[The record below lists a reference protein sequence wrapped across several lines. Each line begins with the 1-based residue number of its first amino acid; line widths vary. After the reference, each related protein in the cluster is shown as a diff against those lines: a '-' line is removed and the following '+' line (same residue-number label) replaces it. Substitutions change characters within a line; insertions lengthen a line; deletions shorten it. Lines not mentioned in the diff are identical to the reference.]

1 MLNYELNDLLKKAF
15 ELRASD
21 VFIKAGARPVMR
33 LHGKITP
40 FEEVLEPLTPSQAR
54 DLCFTPMSHEQ
65 VAKFEHRLALDM
77 AFTVDDVCRIRA
89 NVYQQRQTVAGVF
102 RLIPLQHYKLDE
114 LWPEEPD
121 IPRVLAGLTQYRQGL
136 ILVTGPTGSGKST
149 TLAAMIDLINR
160 TRRGHIVTIEDPI
173 EFVHQDLECIVSQR
187 EVGIDTE
194 SFIDAMRSVVR
205 ESPDIILIGEMRDV
219 ETMQACM
226 QAAETGHLVF
236 STVHTPS
243 AYETMD
249 RIVNMFPPQDKKHIL
264 QRLANT
270 LRGIIAQK
278 LVPRAGGKGR
288 IAALE
293 IMINTPTVEKMIED
307 GHIGEIYHAIREGGH
322 WGMMTM
328 NQCLLRY
335 VQKQLI
341 TPDEA
346 MNYAGVHSELRQML
360 RRM

>member
-1 MLNYELNDLLKKAF
+1 MNYDLETLLREAF
-15 ELRASD
+15 ALRASD
-21 VFIKAGARPVMR
+21 VFIKAGTPPVMR
-33 LHGKITP
+33 LHGKIAP
-40 FEEVLEPLTPSQAR
+40 FEQYREPLTPTQSR
-54 DLCFTPMSHEQ
+54 DLCFSIMTHEQ
-65 VAKFEHRLALDM
+65 IARFEHRLSIDL
-77 AFTVDDVCRIRA
+77 AFTVSDVCRVRA

-102 RLIPLQHYKLDE
+102 RLIPLQHWRLEE
-114 LWPEEPD
+114 LWPEEPE
-121 IPRVLAGLTQYRQGL
+121 IAQVLANLTRYRQGL

-149 TLAAMIDLINR
+149 TLAAMIDLINEE
-160 TRRGHIVTIEDPI
+160 RRGHIVTIEDPI
-173 EFVHQDLECIVSQR
+173 EFVHQDKQCIVSQR

-194 SFIDAMRSVVR
+194 SFIDAMRVVVR

-264 QRLANT
+264 QRLANS
-270 LRGIIAQK
+270 LRGIVAQK
-278 LVPRAGGKGR
+278 LVPRASGTGR
-288 IAALE
+288 IAAVE

-307 GHIGEIYHAIREGGH
+307 GHISDIYKAIAEGGH
-322 WGMMTM
+322 WGMRTM
-328 NQCLLRY
+328 NQCLFSY
-335 VQKQLI
+335 VQKGLI
-341 TPDEA
+341 TPEEA
-346 MNYAGVHSELRQML
+346 LSYAGIHSELRQML

>member
-1 MLNYELNDLLKKAF
+1 MNYNLETLLREAF
-15 ELRASD
+15 ALRASD
-21 VFIKAGARPVMR
+21 VFIKAGTPPMMR
-33 LHGKITP
+33 LHGKIAP
-40 FEEVLEPLTPSQAR
+40 FENYREPLTPAQSR
-54 DLCFTPMSHEQ
+54 DLCFSIMTHEQ
-65 VAKFEHRLALDM
+65 IARFEHRLAIDL
-77 AFTVDDVCRIRA
+77 AFTVGDVCRVRA

-102 RLIPLQHYKLDE
+102 RLIPLQHWRLEE
-114 LWPEEPD
+114 LWPEEPE
-121 IPRVLAGLTQYRQGL
+121 IAQVLASLTRYRQGL

-149 TLAAMIDLINR
+149 TLAAMIDLINEE
-160 TRRGHIVTIEDPI
+160 RRGHIVTIEDPI
-173 EFVHQDLECIVSQR
+173 EFVHRDKQCIVSQR

-194 SFIDAMRSVVR
+194 SFIDAMRVVVR

-264 QRLANT
+264 QRLANSI
-270 LRGIIAQK
+270 RGIIAQK
-278 LVPRAGGKGR
+278 LVPRADGKGR
-288 IAALE
+288 IAAVE

-307 GHIGEIYHAIREGGH
+307 GHISDIYKAIAEGGH
-322 WGMMTM
+322 WGMRTM
-328 NQCLLRY
+328 NQCLFGY
-335 VQKQLI
+335 VQKGLI
-341 TPDEA
+341 TPEEA
-346 MNYAGVHSELRQML
+346 LNYAGIHSELRQML

>member
-1 MLNYELNDLLKKAF
+1 MLSYTLDDLIKSAF

-21 VFIKAGARPVMR
+21 VFVKAGTPPMMR
-33 LHGKITP
+33 LHGKIAP
-40 FEEVLEPLTPSQAR
+40 FEQFREPLTPSQSR
-54 DLCFTPMSHEQ
+54 DLCFSHMSHEQ
-65 VAKFEHRLALDM
+65 VAKFEHRLAIDL
-77 AFTVDDVCRIRA
+77 AFTVEGVCRVRA
-89 NVYQQRQTVAGVF
+89 NVYMQRQTVAGVF
-102 RLIPLQHYKLDE
+102 RLIPLQHWKLEE
-114 LWPEEPD
+114 LWSEEPE
-121 IPRVLAGLTQYRQGL
+121 IARTLAGLTQYRQGL
-136 ILVTGPTGSGKST
+136 VLVTGPTGSGKST
-149 TLAAMIDLINR
+149 TLAAMIDLINE

-173 EFVHQDLECIVSQR
+173 EFVHQDKQCIVSQR

-219 ETMQACM
+219 ETMHACM

-249 RIVNMFPPQDKKHIL
+249 RIVNMFPPEEKKHIL

-270 LRGIIAQK
+270 LRGIVAQK
-278 LVPRAGGKGR
+278 LVPRAGGQGR
-288 IAALE
+288 IAAVE

-307 GHIGEIYHAIREGGH
+307 GHIGEIYNAIREGEH
-322 WGMMTM
+322 WGMRTM
-328 NQCLLRY
+328 NQCLYRY

-341 TPDEA
+341 TPEEA

>member
-1 MLNYELNDLLKKAF
+1 MLSYTLDDLIKTAF

-21 VFIKAGARPVMR
+21 VFIKAGTPPMMR
-33 LHGKITP
+33 LHGKIAP
-40 FEEVLEPLTPSQAR
+40 FEQFREPLTPSQSR
-54 DLCFTPMSHEQ
+54 DLCFSHMSHEQ
-65 VAKFEHRLALDM
+65 VAKFEHRLAIDL
-77 AFTVDDVCRIRA
+77 AFTVEGVCRVRA
-89 NVYQQRQTVAGVF
+89 NVYMQRQTVAGVF
-102 RLIPLQHYKLDE
+102 RLIPLQHWKLEE
-114 LWPEEPD
+114 LWPEEPE
-121 IPRVLAGLTQYRQGL
+121 IARTLAGLTQYRQGL
-136 ILVTGPTGSGKST
+136 VLVTGPTGSGKST
-149 TLAAMIDLINR
+149 TLAAMIDLINE

-173 EFVHQDLECIVSQR
+173 EFVHQDKQCIVSQR

-219 ETMQACM
+219 ETMHACM

-249 RIVNMFPPQDKKHIL
+249 RIVNMFPPEEKKHIL

-270 LRGIIAQK
+270 LRGIVAQK
-278 LVPRAGGKGR
+278 LVPRAGGQGR
-288 IAALE
+288 IAAVE

-307 GHIGEIYHAIREGGH
+307 GHIGEIYHAIREGEH
-322 WGMMTM
+322 WGMRTM
-328 NQCLLRY
+328 NQCLYRY

-341 TPDEA
+341 TPEEA

>member
-1 MLNYELNDLLKKAF
+1 MNYDLETLIREAF
-15 ELRASD
+15 ALRASD
-21 VFIKAGARPVMR
+21 VFIKAGTPPAMR

-40 FEEVLEPLTPSQAR
+40 FEQYREPLKPAQSR
-54 DLCFTPMSHEQ
+54 DLCFNVMSHEQ
-65 VAKFEHRLALDM
+65 IARFEHRLSIDL
-77 AFTVDDVCRIRA
+77 AFTVGDVCRVRA

-102 RLIPLQHYKLDE
+102 RLIPLKHWKLEE
-114 LWPEEPD
+114 LWPEEPE
-121 IPRVLAGLTQYRQGL
+121 IPQVLASLTRYRQGL

-149 TLAAMIDLINR
+149 TLAAMIDLINEE
-160 TRRGHIVTIEDPI
+160 RRGHIVTIEDPI
-173 EFVHQDLECIVSQR
+173 EFVHQDKQCIVSQR

-194 SFIDAMRSVVR
+194 SFIDAMRVVVR
-205 ESPDIILIGEMRDV
+205 ESPDVILIGEMRDV
-219 ETMQACM
+219 ETMQTCM

-270 LRGIIAQK
+270 IRGIIAQK
-278 LVPRAGGKGR
+278 LVPRADGKGR
-288 IAALE
+288 IAAVE

-307 GHIGEIYHAIREGGH
+307 GHISDIYKAIAEGGH
-322 WGMMTM
+322 WGMRTM
-328 NQCLLRY
+328 NQCLFGY
-335 VQKQLI
+335 VQKGII
-341 TPDEA
+341 TPEEA
-346 MNYAGVHSELRQML
+346 LNYAGIHSELRQML